1 MPYQNSAAAAST
13 STLASST
20 DPKTQDIKAWSAG
33 FERMQDARFE
43 KQRYVMT
50 SGKSDEVS
58 KLALGAKVERAL
70 GRRMVGQDAVFKAKK
85 PIESEKRSL
94 EVEVN

>member
-1 MPYQNSAAAAST
+1 MHYQNSLSAAST
-13 STLASST
+13 ATLAGST
-20 DPKTQDIKAWSAG
+20 DPKTQDLNDWNTG

-43 KQRYVMT
+43 RQRYVMT

-70 GRRMVGQDAVFKAKK
+70 GRRMVGQDAVFRKK
-85 PIESEKRSL
+85 KTIDGEKRSL
-94 EVEVN
+94 EVSVN